1 MPYADP
7 KYTIRAIRVHAGSIA
22 EPRLISERAAR
33 AALREGFSA
42 VSPKGKEVFFNK
54 ELLENLESILPAQD
68 VKTRLE
74 HLIYAVQ
81 AIVYPDD
88 ITPQG
93 DFERD
98 FGARLTGKRVKVVLD
113 GGKIASFYSFTPL
126 AAVKNGG
133 FARTLG
139 KTPLKPLENALKIAP
154 SHLDAQ
160 STTPTETPLKTAKI
174 EGSCEIG
181 RAGSPLPAE
190 KCPN

>member
-7 KYTIRAIRVHAGSIA
+7 KDTIRAIRVHAGSIA

-81 AIVYPDD
+81 AIVYPDN

-98 FGARLTGKRVKVVLD
+98 FSARLTGKRVKVVLD
-113 GGKIASFYSFTPL
+113 GDKIASFYSFTPL

-139 KTPLKPLENALKIAP
+139 ETPLKPLENALKIAP
-154 SHLDAQ
+154 CHLDAQ

-174 EGSCEIG
+174 EGASETG
-181 RAGSPLPAE
+181 RADSPLPAE